1 MRTSLSRPQTPG
13 TTRLPRRTLLSLLP
27 LGAAGLGLAACS
39 GNPLQRVVKST
50 DDPAD
55 PAASPAV
62 SAPPVP
68 TPDASGAVALE
79 SALDGVAATFR
90 VGPATVQDGYTLVR
104 VEVSTDSDDELTI
117 SSAFGGSSHYT
128 MRGMRLLSLR
138 QSLVF
143 PELGERSDGL
153 FDTISRTSTVELFP
167 VFEAVDDGVETV
179 ELFLPSVGVAVGVPV
194 VSPDSASFEAGE
206 LLSVAEINREAD
218 PGPYQ
223 LSSLLVATDGS
234 YDTDSDED
242 STTVTVSGDVTFG
255 SDSTEL
261 SAQADEVLAKVVEQ
275 LNRYPSGGELSVTG
289 HTDDVDE
296 EDYNQTLSEQRAQAV
311 TDRLGELTDL
321 SNWDTTVTGKG
332 ESAPRAEGTSDEA
345 RAANRRVEVVMTPK
359 NPAEATAL
367 SAATPPPDQAS
378 TATSGQMPRSVG
390 PVGTGADGVDVRIN
404 DQTVHL
410 SMESVTR
417 VGDYVTGALLLSA
430 QEDVSITVSLFA
442 LPSELQILHWPA
454 SFTGVHNPT
463 LLQGGTRYL
472 AANYLDA
479 DGEYVPVTNR
489 SVYTIVSGEATRLPV
504 VWPYPG
510 ADTVTLDLPGKN
522 LAARLTDIPVA
533 RA

>member
-1 MRTSLSRPQTPG
+1 MHSSTLTPNG
-13 TTRLPRRTLLSLLP
+13 LTRRTMLSLLS
-27 LGAAGLGLAACS
+27 LGAAGTGLAACAGS
-39 GNPLQRVVKST
+39 PLQRVAEST
-50 DDPAD
+50 DDPAGLT
-55 PAASPAV
+55 ASPAV

-68 TPDASGAVALE
+68 TADAAGAVALY

-104 VEVSTDSDDELTI
+104 VEVSTDSDEEFTL
-117 SSAFGGSSHYT
+117 SSAFSGSSPYT

-143 PELGERSDGL
+143 PELGDRSDGL
-153 FDTISRTSTVELFP
+153 FDTISRLSSVEVFP
-167 VFEAVDDGVETV
+167 VFEAVGDDVETV

-194 VSPDSASFEAGE
+194 VSPEDAGFEAGE
-206 LLSVAEINREAD
+206 VLSVAEIDREAD
-218 PGPYQ
+218 PGPYR
-223 LSSLLVATDGS
+223 LSSLVVATDGS
-234 YDTDSDED
+234 YDTDVDEE

-275 LNRYPSGGELSVTG
+275 LTRYPSGGKLSVTG

-296 EDYNQTLSEQRAQAV
+296 EDYNRTLSEQRAQAV
-311 TDRLGELTDL
+311 ADRLGELTDL
-321 SNWDTTVTGKG
+321 SSWDTSVTGKG
-332 ESAPRAEGTSDEA
+332 ESEPRAEGTSDEA
-345 RAANRRVEVVMTPK
+345 RAANRRVEVLMTPK
-359 NPAEATAL
+359 NPAEASAL
-367 SAATPPPDQAS
+367 STAATPPADQADAS
-378 TATSGQMPRSVG
+378 PGQMPRSVG
-390 PVGTGADGVDVRIN
+390 PAGTGADGVDVRIS

-417 VGDYVTGALLLSA
+417 VGDYVTGSLLLSA
-430 QEDVSITVSLFA
+430 QEDVSITVNLFA
-442 LPSELQILHWPA
+442 LPNELQILHWPA
-454 SFTGVHNPT
+454 SFTAAHNPT
-463 LLQGGTRYL
+463 LLAGGARYL

-479 DGEYVPVTNR
+479 ESEYVPVTNR
-489 SVYTIVSGEATRLPV
+489 RVRNIVPGEAMRLPV

-533 RA
+533 QA